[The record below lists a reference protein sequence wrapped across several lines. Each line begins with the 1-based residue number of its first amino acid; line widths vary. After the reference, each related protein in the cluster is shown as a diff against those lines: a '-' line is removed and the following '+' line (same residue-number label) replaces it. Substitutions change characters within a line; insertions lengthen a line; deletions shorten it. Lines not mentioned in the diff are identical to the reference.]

1 MVDLTIAD
9 KHVDLRKF
17 KRNLKDAYKE
27 RQGFID
33 LIKEFL
39 ESKDAIL
46 SDGTKLIDVF
56 GNPELE
62 EKFENVESGLDQ
74 LAADFNSFKT
84 ENQKAMSDIKNM
96 LSSAKDE
103 KFKIMVTS
111 TATVIVGLLAMLGYV
126 ITHLP
131 K

>member
-1 MVDLTIAD
+1 MSKIEATSLEL
-9 KHVDLRKF
+9 HVELC
-17 KRNLKDAYKE
+17 AE
-27 RQGFID
+27 RYGR
-33 LIKEFL
+33 
-39 ESKDAIL
+39 
-46 SDGTKLIDVF
+46 
-56 GNPELE
+56 LE
-62 EKFENVESGLDQ
+62 EKFEQVESRLDR
-74 LAADFNSFKT
+74 LHDDFSKFK
-84 ENQKAMSDIKNM
+84 EDNQRNMSDIKNM

>member
-1 MVDLTIAD
+1 M
-9 KHVDLRKF
+9 HVELC
-17 KRNLKDAYKE
+17 AE
-27 RQGFID
+27 RY
-33 LIKEFL
+33 
-39 ESKDAIL
+39 AR
-46 SDGTKLIDVF
+46 
-56 GNPELE
+56 LE
-62 EKFENVESGLDQ
+62 EKFQDVENGLDQ
-74 LAADFNSFKT
+74 LHGDFNTFKL

-111 TATVIVGLLAMLGYV
+111 TATIIVGLLAMLGYV